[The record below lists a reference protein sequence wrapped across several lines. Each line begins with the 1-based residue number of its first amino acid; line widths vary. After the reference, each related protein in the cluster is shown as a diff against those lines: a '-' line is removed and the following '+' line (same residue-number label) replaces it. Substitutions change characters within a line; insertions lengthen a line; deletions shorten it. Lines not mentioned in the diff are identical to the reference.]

1 MNAPESP
8 PPLLLTATTGGVLRL
23 VLNRPR
29 ARNALSSELMAALKA
44 ALDGAAADNATR
56 VIVISAEGPVFSSGH
71 DLKEL
76 ARHRA
81 DGDAGKK
88 AYAGLFTQ
96 CSEMMQAIVRNPKP
110 VIAQVQGIATAA
122 GCQLVASCD
131 LAVASTSARFATPG
145 VDIGLFCSTPM
156 VALSRNIGRKAAM
169 EMLLTG
175 RLVEAEEAQRIGLVN
190 KVVAP
195 EILESETML
204 LANFIATKPRAT
216 VKTGKEAF
224 YRQLEMPLAEA
235 YAYASQVMTENMLGA
250 EACEG
255 VAAFIEKREPKW
267 PDPLS
272 PTGGEG

>member
-1 MNAPESP
+1 MDTS
-8 PPLLLTATTGGVLRL
+8 PPLLLTATPGGVLRMIL
-23 VLNRPR
+23 SRFER
-29 ARNALSSELMAALKA
+29 RNALSSDLMAALQA

-56 VIVISAEGPVFSSGH
+56 VIVIAADGPVFCAGH
-71 DLKEL
+71 DLKEM

-81 DGDAGKK
+81 DGDAGRA

-96 CSEMMQAIVRNPKP
+96 CSAMMQAIVRNPKP
-110 VIAQVQGIATAA
+110 VIAEVGGIATAA

-156 VALSRNIGRKAAM
+156 VALSRNVGRKAAM

-175 RLVEAEEAQRIGLVN
+175 EAIDGEQALRIGLIN

-195 EILESETML
+195 EILQSETMM
-204 LANFIATKPRAT
+204 LAGKIASKPRGT
-216 VKTGKEAF
+216 LKTGKEAF
-224 YRQLEMPLAEA
+224 YRQLEMPLDQA
-235 YAYASQVMTENMLGA
+235 YAYASKVMTENMLDG

-255 VAAFIEKREPKW
+255 IGAFLEKREPRW
-267 PDPLS
+267 P
-272 PTGGEG
+272 T